1 MMRLTQGMDQKQS
14 WQACRLGCRLLVC
27 LLACLIAK
35 HSTNKPTKQQI
46 DCDACSFVCLVMM
59 ADGLPRV
66 ECRQL
71 LKTPGQPF
79 FTRSRKKRRMP
90 QSSASLRRVKN
101 VFPEVADSCVLLY
114 VTYFRVRILDKST
127 HSVALRAAILVSLV
141 KKHDH
146 VFTEVL
152 MRFAS

>member
-1 MMRLTQGMDQKQS
+1 MDQKQS
-14 WQACRLGCRLLVC
+14 HEIWQACRLGCRLLVC

-101 VFPEVADSCVLLY
+101 VFPEVADSCVLREGVVNY
-114 VTYFRVRILDKST
+114 VCTITEGYAVPNGAAVAAVRPSSLP
-127 HSVALRAAILVSLV
+127 AAPNV
-141 KKHDH
+141 
-146 VFTEVL
+146 
-152 MRFAS
+152 